1 MDNTDD
7 VISVFGRTG
16 PVTAQ
21 NGDYNTSQVTESVNL
36 YFTESRVANTPQVL
50 ANTSKVSADGSVT
63 THNDVAN
70 AGSGQIITTPERT
83 LLGNAIQPG
92 DNISD
97 LNNDAGYVVRPTFN
111 VNLNNA
117 ESSVSRTVSGG
128 RTIFT
133 ITHNLNTLD
142 VTAQV
147 FRLADGRDIN
157 WRVERSSVNAIEV
170 SRAGNIANNLY
181 RVLIGT

>member
-1 MDNTDD
+1 MNTLLTSYQLLSEKNQANGYAGLDGSGKID
-7 VISVFGRTG
+7 ATLLPISVTG
-16 PVTAQ
+16 
-21 NGDYNTSQVTESVNL
+21 
-36 YFTESRVANTPQVL
+36 
-50 ANTSKVSADGSVT
+50 KVSADGSVT
-63 THNDVAN
+63 THNDVTN
-70 AGSGQIITTPERT
+70 AGSGQIITNPERT

-181 RVLIGT
+181 RVLIST